1 MTVPQDAGTLGRMV
15 TAAHANTPAVSLETG
30 PDRYRHWKL
39 TFDGAVATLSMDV
52 QEDAGL
58 SPDYKLKL
66 NSYDLGVDIEL
77 ADALQRIRFEH
88 PEVHAVVVTSLK
100 ERIFCAGAN
109 IFMLRGST
117 HAWKV
122 NFCKF
127 TNETRLAIEDASRH
141 SGIKFLAALNGICA
155 GGGYE
160 LALACDE
167 IFLVDDGNSAVSL
180 PETPLLGV
188 LPGTG
193 GLTRVVDKRKVRR
206 DLADVFGTV
215 AEGVKGRRAVEW
227 GLVDKVY
234 PTSQFKERVA
244 ERAAELAASSDRPE
258 SGPGIT
264 LNPLEPRVSDTR
276 IEYRH
281 VTVDIDRARRTA
293 TLTVGGPEGEQPQT
307 VEAIVAAGDAYWP
320 LRAFRELDDAL
331 LRLRI
336 NEPLIGTVVVRTRG
350 DQAAVLSIDDT
361 LLAHQEHWLVR
372 EILHFIKRTLKR
384 MDLTS
389 RSFFALVEPGS
400 CFAGTLFELALA
412 ADRSYMLD
420 DPEADT
426 AIAVS
431 RMNFGPLKMSNG
443 LTRLETRFLGQP
455 EAVDTLLPSGASSRT
470 FDPEEALASGLVSF
484 APDDLDWEDEVRLA
498 IEARAALS
506 PDALTGM
513 EANLR
518 FAGPETMETKIF
530 GRLTAWQNW
539 IFIRPNAVG
548 EKGALTTYGSQ
559 SRPEFDF
566 NRT

>member
-1 MTVPQDAGTLGRMV
+1 MA
-15 TAAHANTPAVSLETG
+15 TATNTTPANITFETA
-30 PDRYRHWKL
+30 PDKYRHWKL
-39 TFDGAVATLSMDV
+39 AFDGPVATLSMDV

-58 SPDYKLKL
+58 SPDYRLKL

-77 ADALQRIRFEH
+77 ADAIQRIRFEH
-88 PEVHAVVVTSLK
+88 PEVHSVVVTSLK

-109 IFMLRGST
+109 IFMLRGSP
-117 HAWKV
+117 HALKV

-127 TNETRLAIEDASRH
+127 TNETRLAIEDASRN

-167 IFLVDDGNSAVSL
+167 IYLVDDGNSAVSL

-206 DLADVFGTV
+206 DLADFFGTI
-215 AEGVKGRRAVEW
+215 AEGIRGKRAVEW
-227 GLVDKVY
+227 RLVDAVY
-234 PTSQFKERVA
+234 PTSQFRERVA
-244 ERAAELAASSDRPE
+244 ARAQELAAKSDRP
-258 SGPGIT
+258 SAGQGIT
-264 LNPLEPRVSDTR
+264 LGPLNTHVSEDAVR
-276 IEYRH
+276 YSA
-281 VTVDIDRARRTA
+281 VTLDIDRGKRVV
-293 TLTVGGPEGEQPQT
+293 TLTVRGPEGEQPAT
-307 VEAIVAAGDAYWP
+307 PDAILSVGDQYWP

-331 LRLRI
+331 LRLRL
-336 NEPLIGTVVVRTRG
+336 NEPLIGTVVIKTLG
-350 DQAAVLSIDDT
+350 DPSAVLAVDDT
-361 LLAHQEHWLVR
+361 LLAHKDHWLVR
-372 EILHFIKRTLKR
+372 EIVHFIKRTLKR

-389 RSFFALVEPGS
+389 RSFFALIEPGS
-400 CFAGTLFELALA
+400 CFAGSLFELALA

-420 DPEADT
+420 DPDRPST
-426 AIAVS
+426 IALS
-431 RMNFGPLKMSNG
+431 GMNGGPLPMSNG
-443 LTRLETRFLGQP
+443 ITRMQTRFLGEP
-455 EAVDTLLPSGASSRT
+455 ERVSELLAEEEPFEPDQAV
-470 FDPEEALASGLVSF
+470 EAGLVSF
-484 APDDLDWEDEVRLA
+484 APDELDWDDEVRLA
-498 IEARAALS
+498 VEGRAAFS

-548 EKGALTTYGSQ
+548 EHGALTAYGTQ
-559 SRPEFDF
+559 KRPEFDF